1 MLINIQILI
10 FKSGKLIII
19 GAKSEQDARK
29 SADMSTADISK
40 WINKKCKVDEFK
52 VTNIV
57 ANADIGWKIDIAEFS
72 GDSLAFKD

>member
-1 MLINIQILI
+1 MNNPKKTLRRPP
-10 FKSGKLIII
+10 S
-19 GAKSEQDARK
+19 
-29 SADMSTADISK
+29 SK